1 LRCRSEAL
9 FGDFKSVSA
18 RQDIQEDVPASIGT
32 QGILPHRGSGI
43 YQTYSGRGNNPA
55 AAVANSSV
63 DCGGSL
69 TESLGA
75 GESGDESDRRNEQ
88 NAPAAR
94 GAGDCLRTESHM
106 ISPVWVLFET

>member
-1 LRCRSEAL
+1 LRCRRKAI
-9 FGDFKSVSA
+9 FGDRKSVSA

-43 YQTYSGRGNNPA
+43 DQTYTGRGNNPA
-55 AAVANSSV
+55 AAIANSSI

-94 GAGDCLRTESHM
+94 GASDCLRTEFHL
-106 ISPVWVLFET
+106 ISPV